1 MLLNEH
7 TVIPY
12 NNASILLAGVTNF
25 SGDQYIPNHKSDPHQ
40 ALYGA
45 PDCYVK
51 ILLAHQPKS
60 IYVATDVGYDLQIS
74 GHTQGGQFY
83 PWNFAVRLAQ
93 PYISSLHLNDKTW
106 IYVSRGTRYWGS
118 AVESKSSIG
127 DNSFDITIRS
137 PSDILPL

>member
-1 MLLNEH
+1 MNEH

-12 NNASILLAGVTNF
+12 NNASILLAGVTDFN
-25 SGDQYIPNHKSDPHQ
+25 GGQYIPNHKSDPHQ

-51 ILLAHQPKS
+51 ILLEHQPKS
-60 IYVATDVGYDLQIS
+60 IYAATDAGYDLQIS
-74 GHTQGGQFY
+74 GHT
-83 PWNFAVRLAQ
+83 
-93 PYISSLHLNDKTW
+93 H
-106 IYVSRGTRYWGS
+106 
-118 AVESKSSIG
+118 G